1 MVKKEGRLYG
11 LQKHPGANRMISLL
25 VCTWSAIIKEHF
37 AANCASISARSAEL
51 WQICQGDLNR
61 RFSEILPRGEQE
73 KMLKKVGR
81 LYGIQKHPSANRIIS
96 YLIRTWSAIIEEHF
110 AANCASISARRAE
123 LWQIFQGDLNRPFSE
138 ILPRGDQRKML
149 KKVGRLYGLQK
160 HPSANPIIS

>member
-1 MVKKEGRLYG
+1 MLKKVGRLYG
-11 LQKHPGANRMISLL
+11 LQKHPGANRIISLL
-25 VCTWSAIIKEHF
+25 VCTWSAIIEEHF

-61 RFSEILPRGEQE
+61 RFYEILPRWDQE

-123 LWQIFQGDLNRPFSE
+123 LWQICQGDLNRPFSE
-138 ILPRGDQRKML
+138 ILPRGDQGKML